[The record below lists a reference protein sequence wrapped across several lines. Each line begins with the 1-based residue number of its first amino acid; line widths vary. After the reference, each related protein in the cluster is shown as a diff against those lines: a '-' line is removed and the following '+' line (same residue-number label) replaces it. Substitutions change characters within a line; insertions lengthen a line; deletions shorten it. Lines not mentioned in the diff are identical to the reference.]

1 MNTSK
6 TYFSNK
12 HFQLIK
18 AQKPVWDHIK
28 PQFCSFGD
36 LLLINMREES
46 LIKLIQISRL
56 SVDPVELNLHLY
68 DEENMKSFK
77 NSLKLQ
83 CLETLSSKLNDK
95 FSFHLLWF
103 FFFSLYQD
111 YLRLYSRYES
121 KKFFFFFFLI
131 QVSTNNRKLKLKPL
145 PGEYV
150 VTGQVC

>member
-18 AQKPVWDHIK
+18 AQKPVWDHIE

-46 LIKLIQISRL
+46 LIKLIQISKL

-83 CLETLSSKLNDK
+83 CLETLNDK

-103 FFFSLYQD
+103 FFFLYQD

-121 KKFFFFFFLI
+121 KKVFFFFFFI
-131 QVSTNNRKLKLKPL
+131 QLSTNNRKLILKPL

>member
-103 FFFSLYQD
+103 FFSPFTKVIWDCILGMNPRRS
-111 YLRLYSRYES
+111 
-121 KKFFFFFFLI
+121 FFFFI

>member
-103 FFFSLYQD
+103 FFFPFTKIIWDCILGMNPRS
-111 YLRLYSRYES
+111 S
-121 KKFFFFFFLI
+121 FFFFFLI

>member
-18 AQKPVWDHIK
+18 AQKPVWDHIE

-46 LIKLIQISRL
+46 LIKLIQTSRL

-83 CLETLSSKLNDK
+83 CLETLNDK

-103 FFFSLYQD
+103 FFFFPFTKIIWDCILGMNPRRS
-111 YLRLYSRYES
+111 
-121 KKFFFFFFLI
+121 FFFFFFI
-131 QVSTNNRKLKLKPL
+131 QVSTNNRKLILKPL